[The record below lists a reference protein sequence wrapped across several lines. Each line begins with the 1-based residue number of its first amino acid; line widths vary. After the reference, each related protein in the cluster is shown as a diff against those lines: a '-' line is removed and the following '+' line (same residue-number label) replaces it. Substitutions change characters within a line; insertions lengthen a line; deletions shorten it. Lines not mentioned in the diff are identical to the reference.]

1 MALSRIGNFA
11 QNNFLASQRQLLETR
26 IAQSQVQISTGVKAS
41 TFGGYAQQSG
51 QLVSLEATLVQN
63 RQFVG
68 GNDTV
73 GRRLRD
79 METAVASIFD
89 IMVEFR
95 ADLVQAQNGIV
106 GSDPQFPANAQQM
119 MEQIASLLNTEQ
131 EGRHLFAGSLTGTIP
146 VDLADAGFTAPPAT
160 YPSTANTTYYQG
172 NTQILTVRADDSLT
186 VGYGVTAD
194 SAAFEEAVRSLHLV
208 ATNPG
213 LAQDRFAEALRLAE
227 SAIDGLSDV
236 RAQIGTDQATLNK
249 ANDAHRET
257 ALYTEELIGEI
268 KFADLTEVF
277 TRLQEDQVALQA
289 SFATIAQMRSIS
301 LLNFL

>member
-26 IAQSQVQISTGVKAS
+26 VAQAQVQISTGVKSS
-41 TFGGYAQQSG
+41 TFGGYAAQSG

-63 RQFVG
+63 RQFVT

-79 METAVASIFD
+79 METAVASIYD

-95 ADLVQAQNGIV
+95 ADLVQAQNDIV

-119 MEQIASLLNTEQ
+119 MEQVASLLNTEQ
-131 EGRHLFAGSLTGTIP
+131 EGRHLFAGSLTSTIP
-146 VDLADAGFTAPPAT
+146 VDLADVGFTAPPAT

-194 SAAFEEAVRSLHLV
+194 EAAFEEAVRSLHLV

-213 LAQDRFAEALRLAE
+213 LAQDRFTEALRLAE

-249 ANDAHRET
+249 ASDAHRET